1 MEIYLDTAN
10 IEEIREA
17 VKMGVVSGVT
27 TNPSLMMREGRG
39 DYRQVTQEICL
50 LVQGPISAEVVGTE
64 TDQMLK
70 EATEIARWSP
80 NVVIKI
86 PLTASGLEAISV
98 LAATGADAE
107 EVCQDCAWMDECP
120 LDRGAA
126 QELALAQGIRTNA
139 TLVFS
144 SNQALLAA
152 RAGATYASVFIGRLD
167 DAGHE
172 GMTVVAEAAEIF
184 AFHGLETEIIAAS
197 IRHPLH
203 VTESALVGA
212 DIATVP
218 YAVLKKMVSH
228 PLTDVGI
235 DRFLEDWKKVT
246 G

>member
-39 DYRQVTQEICL
+39 DYRQVTQEICY
-50 LVQGPISAEVVGTE
+50 LVQGPISAEVVGTD

-70 EATEIARWSP
+70 EAREIAKWSP
-80 NVVIKI
+80 YVVIKI
-86 PLTASGLEAISV
+86 PLTPNGLEAISI
-98 LAATGADAE
+98 LAGADSDE
-107 EVCQDCAWMDECP
+107 ENICQGCTWVEDCP
-120 LDRGAA
+120 LDRETASD
-126 QELALAQGIRTNA
+126 LALMFGIRTNA

-144 SNQALLAA
+144 TNQALLAA
-152 RAGATYASVFIGRLD
+152 LAGASYASVFVGRLD

-172 GMTVVAEAAEIF
+172 GMTVVAEAAEIL
-184 AFHGLETEIIAAS
+184 ATYGLDTEIIAAS

-203 VTESALVGA
+203 VTEAALAGA
-212 DIATVP
+212 DVATVP
-218 YAVLKKMVSH
+218 YAVLQKMVRH

-235 DRFLEDWKKVT
+235 DRFLEDWKKVSR
-246 G
+246 

>member
-10 IEEIREA
+10 IDEIREA
-17 VKMGVVSGVT
+17 AKTGIVSGVT

-64 TDQMLK
+64 AEEMLR
-70 EATEIARWSP
+70 EAREIATWSP
-80 NVVIKI
+80 YVVIKI
-86 PLTASGLEAISV
+86 PLTPSGLEAISV
-98 LAATGADAE
+98 LADADADE
-107 EVCQDCAWMDECP
+107 DNVCQDCAWMDKCP
-120 LDRGAA
+120 LDRDSAR
-126 QELALAQGIRTNA
+126 ELALAHGIRTNA
-139 TLVFS
+139 TLIFS
-144 SNQALLAA
+144 TNQALLAA

-172 GMTVVAEAAEIF
+172 GMTVVAEAAQVF
-184 AFHGLETEIIAAS
+184 ATYGLETELIAAS

-235 DRFLEDWKKVT
+235 DRFLADWKKVT
-246 G
+246 S